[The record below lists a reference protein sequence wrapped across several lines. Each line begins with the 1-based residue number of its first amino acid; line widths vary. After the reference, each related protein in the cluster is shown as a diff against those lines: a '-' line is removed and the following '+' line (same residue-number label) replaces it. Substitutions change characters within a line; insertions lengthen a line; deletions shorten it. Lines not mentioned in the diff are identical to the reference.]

1 MCCLALPALK
11 LPTPTANDLNDHH
24 NWLSSAPLQDE
35 SNFGDSSWPLFAMY
49 SNISDEEDN
58 KVAER
63 WQKDAE
69 GTIIFVR
76 SGPFP

>member
-11 LPTPTANDLNDHH
+11 LPTHTANDHH
-24 NWLSSAPLQDE
+24 NRLSSAPLQDE
-35 SNFGDSSWPLFAMY
+35 SNFGDSSWPFFAMY

-58 KVAER
+58 KLAER

-69 GTIIFVR
+69 GIIIFVR
-76 SGPFP
+76 SGPFL